1 MIVKMMKY
9 NIVLFSEERE
19 RFVERLRELGMV
31 DITTSGWEPSE
42 GDRELVSAI
51 ESRTKALAALELFA
65 ESDDYVEGSK
75 AEFEK
80 GKAFEAYQLAQATIA
95 AAKGENARL
104 QKLLEEWAA
113 WGDFDCAT
121 LNKLSEGGVVLRYF
135 TAQKAIFT
143 KSLPTWSENL
153 NIATIN
159 EEGGMVHFV
168 VIGNGSEEI
177 AIDAQE
183 QKAPTMNTAEMKAQ
197 IEKNEA
203 TIKAQNVVISA
214 LADARADI
222 EAELATLK
230 HKMQDVRIEATADKA
245 AEGLLLV
252 MEGWAEKATSAQVD
266 EALNNFP
273 NVVYIKEAPTEEDE
287 TPVKLKNN
295 RFARL
300 FEMIGGLYA
309 LPKYGTLD
317 MTPFFAPFYMLF
329 FAICLND
336 AGYGAI
342 IFLLGLA
349 LALKAPKMR
358 QAAYLTM
365 VCGGAT
371 TLFGIFTGS
380 LFGMTIPELAGYE
393 KVMVD
398 GVATFPE
405 YPLPYFDFQGSFF
418 NWALALGI
426 FQILL
431 GMLLDIVFKARY
443 FGITTVFAKLGW
455 FIVLLAVCLA
465 GGLQLLNDAWVI
477 PGFTTSSIAFYITV
491 GVGFALMLFFNNMS
505 RKPMEYL
512 LLYGFVKNALSGLWD
527 TYNNITG
534 LLSDVLSYIRLFAI
548 GLSGGVLAQV
558 FNSLAMGLTGLDGGI
573 EEFGVATVFQIL
585 GATVILL
592 IGHGIN
598 LFMSA
603 ISSFVHPMRLTFV
616 EFYKNAGFE
625 MTTRAFEPLTKEK

>member
-9 NIVLFSEERE
+9 NIVLFSAERE
-19 RFVERLRELGMV
+19 RFIERLRELGMV
-31 DITTSGWEPSE
+31 DITTSGWEPTE
-42 GDRELVSAI
+42 ADRELVTAI
-51 ESRTKALAALELFA
+51 ESRTKALAALEQFA
-65 ESDDYVEGSK
+65 QSEEYVSGATLEQ
-75 AEFEK
+75 
-80 GKAFEAYQLAQATIA
+80 GKAFAAYLSAQSAIA
-95 AAKGENARL
+95 AAKAENARL
-104 QKLLEEWAA
+104 EKLLDEWIA

-121 LNKLSEGGVVLRYF
+121 LAKLADNGVVLRYF
-135 TAQKAIFT
+135 TAQRATFE
-143 KSLPTWSENL
+143 KSAEEWGANL
-153 NIATIN
+153 NLAVVD
-159 EEGGMVHFV
+159 EDDSVVRFV
-168 VIGNGSEEI
+168 VIGNGKEEI

-183 QKAPTMNTAEMKAQ
+183 QKAPTMNNAE
-197 IEKNEA
+197 
-203 TIKAQNVVISA
+203 IKALILKNDAVIAEQNAVISA
-214 LADARADI
+214 VADARAEI
-222 EAELATLK
+222 EKELSTLK
-230 HKMQDVRIEATADKA
+230 CQMQDVRIEATADKA
-245 AEGLLLV
+245 AEGMLLV
-252 MEGWAEKATSAQVD
+252 MEGWAEKETSAQVD
-266 EALNNFP
+266 AVLNDYP
-273 NVVYIKEAPTEEDE
+273 NVVYIKENPTEEDE

-342 IFLLGLA
+342 IFALGLV

-371 TLFGIFTGS
+371 TLFGLYTGS
-380 LFGMTIPELAGYE
+380 LFGMSIPALMGYE
-393 KVMVD
+393 NMAD
-398 GVATFPE
+398 CPIPF
-405 YPLPYFDFQGSFF
+405 LDFQGKFF
-418 NWALALGI
+418 TWALALGV

-431 GMLLDIVFKARY
+431 GMLLDIVFKARH

-455 FIVLLAVCLA
+455 FIVLLSGCLA
-465 GGLQLLNDAWVI
+465 GGLQMLDESWVI
-477 PGFTTSSIAFYITV
+477 PGFTTSSPAFYAAM
-491 GVGFALMLFFNNMS
+491 GVGAVLMLFMNDMT
-505 RKPMEYL
+505 RKPKEYIF
-512 LLYGFVKNALSGLWD
+512 LYGFVKNAASGLWD
-527 TYNNITG
+527 TYNNVTG

-558 FNSLAMGLTGLDGGI
+558 FNSLAMGLTGLDAGI
-573 EEFGVATVFQIL
+573 EQFGVGTIFQIL
-585 GATVILL
+585 GATAILL
-592 IGHGIN
+592 VGHGIN

-625 MTTRAFEPLTKEK
+625 MTTRSFEPLTKE

>member
-9 NIVLFSEERE
+9 NIVLFSAERE
-19 RFVERLRELGMV
+19 RFIERLRELGMV
-31 DITTSGWEPSE
+31 DITTSGWEPTE
-42 GDRELVSAI
+42 ADRELVTAI
-51 ESRTKALAALELFA
+51 ESRTKALASLEQFA
-65 ESDDYVEGSK
+65 ASEEYNAGGAKV
-75 AEFEK
+75 EK
-80 GKAFEAYQLAQATIA
+80 GEVFNAYLSAQSAIA
-95 AAKGENARL
+95 AAKAENARL
-104 QKLLEEWAA
+104 EKLLDEWLP
-113 WGDFDCAT
+113 WGEFDCST
-121 LNKLSEGGVVLRYF
+121 LSKLAESGVVLRYF
-135 TAQKAIFT
+135 TAQRAIFE
-143 KSLPTWSENL
+143 KSAEEWSATL
-153 NIATIN
+153 NIAVVSEDDANIR
-159 EEGGMVHFV
+159 FV
-168 VIGNGSEEI
+168 VISNGSEEI

-183 QKAPTMNTAEMKAQ
+183 QKAPTMNSTELKAL
-197 IEKNEA
+197 IKKNEA
-203 TIKAQNVVISA
+203 VIAEQNALISA
-214 LADARADI
+214 VVDAKAEI
-222 EAELATLK
+222 EKELSALK
-230 HKMQDVRIEATADKA
+230 EAMQDVRIEATADKA

-252 MEGWAEKATSAQVD
+252 MEGWAEKATSEQVD
-266 EALNNFP
+266 KVLNEYP
-273 NVVYIKEAPTEEDE
+273 NLYYEKTNPTEEDE

-342 IFLLGLA
+342 IFALGLV

-371 TLFGIFTGS
+371 TLFGLYTGS
-380 LFGMTIPELAGYE
+380 LFGMSIPQLLGAEFMA
-393 KVMVD
+393 
-398 GVATFPE
+398 E
-405 YPLPYFDFQGSFF
+405 YPIPFLDFQGKFF
-418 NWALALGI
+418 TWALALGV

-431 GMLLDIVFKARY
+431 GMLLDIIFKARH
-443 FGITTVFAKLGW
+443 FGITTVFGKFGW
-455 FIVLLAVCLA
+455 FIVLLSGCLA
-465 GGLQLLNDAWVI
+465 GGLQMLDESWVI
-477 PGFTTSSIAFYITV
+477 PCFTTSSIAFYV
-491 GVGFALMLFFNNMS
+491 AMGVGAIFMLFLNDMK
-505 RKPMEYL
+505 RKPMEYI
-512 LLYGFVKNALSGLWD
+512 LLYGFVKNAASGLWD

-558 FNSLAMGLTGLDGGI
+558 FNSLAMGLTGLDAGI
-573 EEFGVATVFQIL
+573 EQFGVGTIFQIL
-585 GATVILL
+585 GATAILL
-592 IGHGIN
+592 VGHGIN

-625 MTTRAFEPLTKEK
+625 MTTRSFEPLTKEE